1 MTDIY
6 TDNGSDRGLRT
17 RFFRQAGTGIE
28 WMFAA
33 DYAGPSRRW
42 YGYGMTPDTIENMK
56 ATGMELQLMWHDTE
70 AELTSEIERLNRV
83 LDAVEEAAPDIYTA
97 ALVKSVGAQ

>member
-1 MTDIY
+1 MKC
-6 TDNGSDRGLRT
+6 
-17 RFFRQAGTGIE
+17 QAGCISFDGGEKKHRKDCDFYPESLT
-28 WMFAA
+28 
-33 DYAGPSRRW
+33 
-42 YGYGMTPDTIENMK
+42 K
-56 ATGMELQLMWHDTE
+56 MWHDTE